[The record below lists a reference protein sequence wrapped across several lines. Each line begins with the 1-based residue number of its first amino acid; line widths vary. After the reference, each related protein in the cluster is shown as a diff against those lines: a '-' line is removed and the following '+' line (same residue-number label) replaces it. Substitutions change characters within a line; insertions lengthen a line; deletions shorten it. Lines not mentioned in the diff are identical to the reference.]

1 MSHERSNQN
10 MKLTR
15 PRKIAIVIVL
25 AAIIAPAAFAILG
38 LGAIVFD
45 PTNFG
50 KLVEQLAQMERQYTQ
65 MVQTY
70 QMVTAQYNQMIWM
83 AKMVPANLR
92 AHYRA
97 MVTPWR
103 NSSATDTYG
112 TTGGWIAA
120 INTGQGV
127 NDGYQQAIQPL
138 NAYGAA
144 LSNIPA

>member
-1 MSHERSNQN
+1 
-10 MKLTR
+10 MKLTK
-15 PRKIAIVIVL
+15 PRKIAIDAVF

-50 KLVEQLAQMERQYTQ
+50 KLVEQLAQMDRQYTQ

-83 AKMVPANLR
+83 EKMIPANLR

-97 MVTPWR
+97 LITPWH
-103 NSSATDTYG
+103 NSSATNTYG
-112 TTGGWIAA
+112 TTGGWIGA
-120 INTGQGV
+120 INTGNGV
-127 NDGYQQAIQPL
+127 PG
-138 NAYGAA
+138 
-144 LSNIPA
+144 